1 MWTLSKF
8 TLILVIIILKEE
20 ELSNYCF
27 FFLFD
32 LTSNINDYLLLS
44 MFFLTL
50 YQLLAGYQ
58 TREQAIKRCINTV
71 NENTQQLRERRDK
84 NPDDYYAMRD
94 LRKEQTKV
102 RIVVHHFTR
111 MQQLIYNYFCNKLQC
126 VLMFFLPLFFLP
138 STIVLHSS
146 LLFTK

>member
-1 MWTLSKF
+1 MNFKQIHPDFGHHNTEGGRTEQL
-8 TLILVIIILKEE
+8 LL
-20 ELSNYCF
+20 

-111 MQQLIYNYFCNKLQC
+111 MQQLIYKL
-126 VLMFFLPLFFLP
+126 
-138 STIVLHSS
+138 
-146 LLFTK
+146 LL

>member
-1 MWTLSKF
+1 MNFKQIHPDFGHHNTEGGRTEQL
-8 TLILVIIILKEE
+8 LL
-20 ELSNYCF
+20 F
-27 FFLFD
+27 FFFG
-32 LTSNINDYLLLS
+32 LTSNINDYLLLL
-44 MFFLTL
+44 MFFFLTL

-58 TREQAIKRCINTV
+58 TREQAIKRCINAV

-111 MQQLIYNYFCNKLQC
+111 MQQLIYKL
-126 VLMFFLPLFFLP
+126 
-138 STIVLHSS
+138 
-146 LLFTK
+146 LL